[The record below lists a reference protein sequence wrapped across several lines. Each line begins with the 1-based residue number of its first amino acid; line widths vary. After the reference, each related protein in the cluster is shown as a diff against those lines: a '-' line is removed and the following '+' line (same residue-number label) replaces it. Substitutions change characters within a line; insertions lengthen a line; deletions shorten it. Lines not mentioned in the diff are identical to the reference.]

1 MVGENLPKTYTKIDT
16 CLLYK
21 FHVGLKLIIMVVGA
35 YVKNVENLA
44 CVETTKRVYNV
55 LDYFTSFEVI

>member
-44 CVETTKRVYNV
+44 CVETTKRV
-55 LDYFTSFEVI
+55 